1 MNRIVKDT
9 YFQYKLMYL
18 LRFILVF
25 VYHMLV
31 IVYHILVIVYT
42 SFPVQVYVLQGLRKF
57 LCIGVMPLVK
67 VDYEES
73 LGFCNP

>member
-1 MNRIVKDT
+1 MNRIVKNT
-9 YFQYKLMYL
+9 YFQYKFMYL

-25 VYHMLV
+25 VYLL
-31 IVYHILVIVYT
+31 LVIVYT
-42 SFPVQVYVLQGLRKF
+42 SFPVQVYVLQGLHKF

-73 LGFCNP
+73 LGSCNP